1 MISIKSKSIELIT
14 IIEHN
19 GLYIYTVSRKV
30 HAVVSKFESPAEEYK
45 SRTELNLHSLIVG
58 HESHAIFFA
67 RADGNELNSIGIF
80 DGDLLVINRAATL
93 QHESVAVVL
102 IDGEFFVR
110 VYDEIKKLLY
120 SDDSRPIPFNDQVVL
135 EGIVQQSVRCH
146 CKLSNL

>member
-1 MISIKSKSIELIT
+1 M
-14 IIEHN
+14 
-19 GLYIYTVSRKV
+19 

-80 DGDLLVINRAATL
+80 DGDLLVVNRAATL
-93 QHESVAVVL
+93 QNESVAVVL
-102 IDGEFFVR
+102 VEGEFLVR
-110 VYDEIKKLLY
+110 VYDETKKLLH
-120 SDDSRPIPFNDQVVL
+120 SDDSEPIPFDNQVIL

-146 CKLSNL
+146 CKLSNF